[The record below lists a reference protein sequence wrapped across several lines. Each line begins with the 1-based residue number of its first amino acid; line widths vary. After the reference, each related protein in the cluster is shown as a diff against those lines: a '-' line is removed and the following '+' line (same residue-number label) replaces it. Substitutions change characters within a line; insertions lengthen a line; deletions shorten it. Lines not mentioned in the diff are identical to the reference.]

1 MRAAGFK
8 FHHSYRHRY
17 SRVAV
22 VHLPIGRDIASK
34 GADFVGE
41 SKFGNPV
48 LYGNHARHGL
58 LAGD

>member
-1 MRAAGFK
+1 MRAAGLK
-8 FHHSYRHRY
+8 FHYSYRHRY

-22 VHLPIGRDIASK
+22 VHLSIGRDSPSE
-34 GADFVGE
+34 GADLVGE
-41 SKFGNPV
+41 SEFGNPV